1 MGGRHTKSDA
11 IAEGNPNEPIIWHV
25 VDDSMKSVE
34 KEPLVNLSEQKKN
47 SHLNQKRAYFSH
59 FLEVNI
65 CITGWFKISCTK
77 KKERETKTPKEF
89 PYSEIKKSI
98 RRF

>member
-1 MGGRHTKSDA
+1 MGDISKLKPLFWPT
-11 IAEGNPNEPIIWHV
+11 AERNPNKPISWRE
-25 VDDSMKSVE
+25 VDNSKKSVE

-65 CITGWFKISCTK
+65 CITGWFKISCMK
-77 KKERETKTPKEF
+77 K
-89 PYSEIKKSI
+89 
-98 RRF
+98 

>member
-1 MGGRHTKSDA
+1 MGGIPNLTRLHWPT
-11 IAEGNPNEPIIWHV
+11 AEGNPNEPIIWHV

-77 KKERETKTPKEF
+77 KIKKKKREMKTPK
-89 PYSEIKKSI
+89 
-98 RRF
+98 